1 MLVVHN
7 QRVWLKDVKHYYDY
21 QFAIRYL
28 QTAYF

>member
-1 MLVVHN
+1 MVVVHN
-7 QRVWLKDVKHYYDY
+7 QHVWLKDVKHYYDY